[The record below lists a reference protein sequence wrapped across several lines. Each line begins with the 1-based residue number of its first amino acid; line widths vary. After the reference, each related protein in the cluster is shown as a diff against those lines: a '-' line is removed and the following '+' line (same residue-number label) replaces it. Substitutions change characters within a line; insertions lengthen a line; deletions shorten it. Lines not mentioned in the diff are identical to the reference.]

1 MRIRQVK
8 PAFWTD
14 AVVAA
19 LPAPARLFYIGL
31 WMVADDAGWL
41 RWDPSQIANELYG
54 YESRKRRER
63 DVETYL
69 ALLVDAKRVV
79 IHPCGHV
86 EVPKLTTH
94 QHLSVTSKQVRTIQ
108 KEHAD
113 CRGSDGKPTETRD
126 NPRKPAETRES
137 PAVKVKG
144 NGKVNGN
151 GKGDG
156 GGKVNVNVKGSARP
170 LAPEGAV
177 ALTDEDLPDHL
188 RVVVLS

>member
-14 AVVAA
+14 ARVAA

-41 RWDPSQIANELYG
+41 RWDVSQIANELYG
-54 YESRKRRER
+54 YESRRKRER

-69 ALLVDAKRVV
+69 ALLVTAERVV
-79 IHPCGHV
+79 VHPCGHV

-94 QHLSVTSKQVRTIQ
+94 QHLSVVSKQVRTYQ
-108 KEHAD
+108 REHAD
-113 CRGSDGKPTETRD
+113 CLPSPAVTREH
-126 NPRKPAETRES
+126 PRKPAETRDS
-137 PAVKVKG
+137 PAVNVKG

-156 GGKVNVNVKGSARP
+156 DGKGKGNGSARAGEP
-170 LAPEGAV
+170 DGPRT
-177 ALTDEDLPDHL
+177 LTNEDLPEFL
-188 RVVVLS
+188 KVVQ